1 MAMIKSALE
10 LALERTKNLKVDEA
24 ALEAARI
31 KTEGRKTAGKFLDEP
46 EATDIA
52 AAVRAVADA
61 GRERFRKSLFEVL
74 VAQIQLPGAFFDE
87 GKLATIG
94 AGLGK
99 LAETEAK
106 KGAAKG
112 AASAAELQSMVQQ
125 IAGFLKKYQD
135 EVKRV
140 EQAIRNQWAPRL
152 KEKERQMAARM
163 GQDVRLDP
171 MADPE
176 FAAFYKQNVEALRT
190 NYADAL
196 ERAKIELAA
205 LCGIDQDEEEEPG
218 S

>member
-99 LAETEAK
+99 LAETGAK
-106 KGAAKG
+106 KG

-140 EQAIRNQWAPRL
+140 EQAIRNQWAPRF

-205 LCGIDQDEEEEPG
+205 LCGIDQDEGEEQG

>member
-24 ALEAARI
+24 ALEASRI
-31 KTEGRKTAGKFLDEP
+31 KTEGRKTAGKFLEEP

-52 AAVRAVADA
+52 AAVLAVAED
-61 GRERFRKSLFEVL
+61 GRERFRRSVFEVL
-74 VAQIQLPGAFFDE
+74 AAQIQLPGAYFDE
-87 GKLATIG
+87 EKLATIG

-99 LAETEAK
+99 LAET
-106 KGAAKG
+106 GAAKG
-112 AASAAELQSMVQQ
+112 AASAAELQSMMQQ
-125 IAGFLKKYQD
+125 IVSFLKKYKD

-140 EQAIRNQWAPRL
+140 EQAIKTQWAPRF

-196 ERAKIELAA
+196 ERAKVELAA
-205 LCGIDQDEEEEPG
+205 LCGISQEESGEA
-218 S
+218 SAQL

>member
-52 AAVRAVADA
+52 AAVLAVSDS
-61 GRERFRKSLFEVL
+61 GRERFRKALFEVL
-74 VAQIQLPGAFFDE
+74 AAQIQLPGAFFDE
-87 GKLATIG
+87 DKLATIG
-94 AGLGK
+94 AGMGK
-99 LAETEAK
+99 LAET
-106 KGAAKG
+106 GAAKG
-112 AASAAELQSMVQQ
+112 AAGAAELQSMVQQ
-125 IAGFLKKYQD
+125 IASFLKKYQE

-140 EQAIRNQWAPRL
+140 EQAIRNQWAPRF

-176 FAAFYKQNVEALRT
+176 FAAFYKQNVEALRK

-196 ERAKIELAA
+196 ERAKVELAA
-205 LCGIDQDEEEEPG
+205 LCGIEQDWGDEAGGER
-218 S
+218 

>member
-10 LALERTKNLKVDEA
+10 LALERTKNLKVDEV

-31 KTEGRKTAGKFLDEP
+31 KTEGRKTAGKFLEEP

-52 AAVRAVADA
+52 AAVRAVADS

-74 VAQIQLPGAFFDE
+74 AAQIQLPGAFFDE
-87 GKLATIG
+87 EKLAKIG

-99 LAETEAK
+99 LAET
-106 KGAAKG
+106 GAAKG
-112 AASAAELQSMVQQ
+112 AASASELQSMVQQ

-140 EQAIRNQWAPRL
+140 EQAIRNQWAPRF
-152 KEKERQMAARM
+152 KEKERQMAARV
-163 GQDVRLDP
+163 GQEVRLDP

-196 ERAKIELAA
+196 ERAKVELTA
-205 LCGIDQDEEEEPG
+205 LCGIDQDEDEEPG

>member
-10 LALERTKNLKVDEA
+10 LALERTKNLKVDET

-31 KTEGRKTAGKFLDEP
+31 KTEGRKTAGKFLEEP
-46 EATDIA
+46 ETTDIA
-52 AAVRAVADA
+52 AAVRAVADS
-61 GRERFRKSLFEVL
+61 GRERFRKSLFEVFA
-74 VAQIQLPGAFFDE
+74 AQIQLPGAFFDE
-87 GKLATIG
+87 EKLAKIG

-99 LAETEAK
+99 LAET
-106 KGAAKG
+106 GAAKG

-140 EQAIRNQWAPRL
+140 EQAIRNQWAPRF

-163 GQDVRLDP
+163 GQEVRLDP

-196 ERAKIELAA
+196 ERAKVEMAT
-205 LCGIDQDEEEEPG
+205 LCGIDQDEEEESG

>member
-24 ALEAARI
+24 ALEASRI
-31 KTEGRKTAGKFLDEP
+31 KTEGRKTAGKFLEEP

-52 AAVRAVADA
+52 AAALAVAED
-61 GRERFRKSLFEVL
+61 GRERFRKSVFEVL
-74 VAQIQLPGAFFDE
+74 AAQIQLPGAFFDE

-99 LAETEAK
+99 LAET
-106 KGAAKG
+106 GAAKG
-112 AASAAELQSMVQQ
+112 AASAAELQSMMQQ
-125 IAGFLKKYQD
+125 IVSFLKKYKD

-140 EQAIRNQWAPRL
+140 EQAIKTQWAPRF

-176 FAAFYKQNVEALRT
+176 FAAFYKQNVEALKT

-196 ERAKIELAA
+196 ERAKVELAA
-205 LCGIDQDEEEEPG
+205 LCGIDQDKDEASG
-218 S
+218 G